1 MRKPTPRRPRTSPS
15 KHPTLDDVAEMVGV
29 SPSTVSRAMSSPL
42 RVSKRTRE
50 RIEAAVAKIGFVPNL
65 LAGGLASNRNHII
78 AFVVPTISLMMFNES
93 VQLIVSQLSA
103 AGYRALL
110 MYGRRT
116 RPRWIR

>member
-1 MRKPTPRRPRTSPS
+1 
-15 KHPTLDDVAEMVGV
+15 
-29 SPSTVSRAMSSPL
+29 MSSPL